1 MTSLDRSLDRD
12 VPALDAGGDRVTAP
26 PSARTETAAAP
37 PPARRAR
44 NSPLS
49 TVNPVSRVFV
59 LIVMSLFAI
68 YFLVPVW
75 WLLVAATKA
84 QGEIFSGN
92 GFWFSRHFAL
102 IHNVQVLFE
111 AQGGIYARWLLNSL
125 LYAVGGAIVATLLAA
140 MCGYALAKLPFP
152 GREAVFG
159 TVLAAVLLPA
169 PVLAIPL
176 YLVFSYTGVVNT
188 FWSVFIPSIVSPF
201 GVYLSR
207 IYAASSIPDELIE
220 AGRIDGAGEW
230 RVFGI
235 GLRLMVPA
243 MVTIFLFQFVAIWT
257 NYLLPSLMLAND
269 RLQPVTVGLIS
280 WRELQGYPISYTTV
294 VTGAF
299 VSVVP
304 VVAMFLSLQ
313 SFWSKG
319 LATGSI
325 K

>member
-1 MTSLDRSLDRD
+1 MTTTLQT
-12 VPALDAGGDRVTAP
+12 PAPTEPVVTATRRRRP
-26 PSARTETAAAP
+26 RT
-37 PPARRAR
+37 
-44 NSPLS
+44 SPLT
-49 TVNPVSRVFV
+49 TVNPATRLLV
-59 LIVMSLFAI
+59 LLIMSLFAV

-75 WLLVAATKA
+75 WLVVSATKG
-84 QGEIFSGN
+84 QGELFSGN
-92 GFWFSRHFAL
+92 GFWFGGHFAL
-102 IHNVQVLFE
+102 VDNVQTLFR
-111 AQGGIYARWLLNSL
+111 AQGGIYSRWLLNSL
-125 LYAVGGAIVATLLAA
+125 LYAVGGGIVSTLLAS
-140 MCGYALAKLPFP
+140 MCGYALAKFSFP

-176 YLVFSYTGVVNT
+176 YLVFSYTGTVNT

-207 IYAASSIPDELIE
+207 IYAASSVPDQLIE
-220 AGRIDGAGEW
+220 AGRLDGAGEF
-230 RVFGI
+230 RIFTI
-235 GLRLMVPA
+235 GVRLMAPA

-257 NYLLPSLMLAND
+257 NFLLPSLMLAD
-269 RLQPVTVGLIS
+269 TSLQPVTVGLVS

-294 VTGAF
+294 VTGAL
-299 VSVVP
+299 VSVIP

-319 LATGSI
+319 LATGAV

>member
-1 MTSLDRSLDRD
+1 MTTTLQT
-12 VPALDAGGDRVTAP
+12 PAPTEPVVTATRRRRP
-26 PSARTETAAAP
+26 RT
-37 PPARRAR
+37 
-44 NSPLS
+44 SPLT
-49 TVNPVSRVFV
+49 TVNPATRLLV
-59 LIVMSLFAI
+59 LLIMSLFAV

-75 WLLVAATKA
+75 WLVVSATKG
-84 QGEIFSGN
+84 QGELFSGN
-92 GFWFSRHFAL
+92 GFWFGGHFAL
-102 IHNVQVLFE
+102 VDNVQTLFR
-111 AQGGIYARWLLNSL
+111 AQGGIYSRWLLNSL
-125 LYAVGGAIVATLLAA
+125 LYAVGGGLVSTLLAS
-140 MCGYALAKLPFP
+140 MCGYALAKFSFP

-176 YLVFSYTGVVNT
+176 YLVFSYTGTVNT

-207 IYAASSIPDELIE
+207 IYAASSVPDQLIE
-220 AGRIDGAGEW
+220 AGRLDGAGEF
-230 RVFGI
+230 RIFTI
-235 GLRLMVPA
+235 GVRLMAPA

-257 NYLLPSLMLAND
+257 NFLLPSLMLAD
-269 RLQPVTVGLIS
+269 TSLQPVTVGLVS

-294 VTGAF
+294 VTGAL
-299 VSVVP
+299 VSVIP

-319 LATGSI
+319 LATGAV

>member
-1 MTSLDRSLDRD
+1 MTTTLQT
-12 VPALDAGGDRVTAP
+12 PAPTEPVATATRRRRP
-26 PSARTETAAAP
+26 RT
-37 PPARRAR
+37 
-44 NSPLS
+44 SPLT
-49 TVNPVSRVFV
+49 TVNPATRLLV
-59 LIVMSLFAI
+59 LLIMSLFAV

-75 WLLVAATKA
+75 WLVVSATKG
-84 QGEIFSGN
+84 QGELFSGN
-92 GFWFSRHFAL
+92 GFWFGGHFAL
-102 IHNVQVLFE
+102 VDNVQTLFR
-111 AQGGIYARWLLNSL
+111 AQGGIYSRWLLNSL
-125 LYAVGGAIVATLLAA
+125 LYAVGGGIVSTLLAS
-140 MCGYALAKLPFP
+140 MCGYALAKFSFP

-176 YLVFSYTGVVNT
+176 YLVFSYTGTVNT

-207 IYAASSIPDELIE
+207 IYAASSVPDQIIE
-220 AGRIDGAGEW
+220 AGRLDGAGEF
-230 RVFGI
+230 RIFTI
-235 GLRLMVPA
+235 GVRLMAPA

-257 NYLLPSLMLAND
+257 NFLLPSLMLAD
-269 RLQPVTVGLIS
+269 TSLQPVTVGLVS

-294 VTGAF
+294 VTGAL
-299 VSVVP
+299 VSVIP

-319 LATGSI
+319 LATGAV

>member
-1 MTSLDRSLDRD
+1 MS
-12 VPALDAGGDRVTAP
+12 PA
-26 PSARTETAAAP
+26 
-37 PPARRAR
+37 
-44 NSPLS
+44 
-49 TVNPVSRVFV
+49 SRVFV
-59 LIVMSLFAI
+59 LAIMSLFAV
-68 YFLVPVW
+68 YFLAPVW
-75 WLLVAATKA
+75 WLLVAATKG

-102 IHNVQVLFE
+102 VHNVQTLFE
-111 AQGGIYARWLLNSL
+111 AQGGIYSRWLLNSL
-125 LYAVGGAIVATLLAA
+125 LYAVGGGIVATLLAS

-176 YLVFSYTGVVNT
+176 YLVFSYTHVVNT

-207 IYAASSIPDELIE
+207 IYAASSVPDQLIE
-220 AGRIDGAGEW
+220 AGRLDGASEL
-230 RVFGI
+230 RIFGI
-235 GLRLMVPA
+235 GVRLMAPA

-269 RLQPVTVGLIS
+269 KLQPVTVGLVS

-319 LATGSI
+319 LATGSV